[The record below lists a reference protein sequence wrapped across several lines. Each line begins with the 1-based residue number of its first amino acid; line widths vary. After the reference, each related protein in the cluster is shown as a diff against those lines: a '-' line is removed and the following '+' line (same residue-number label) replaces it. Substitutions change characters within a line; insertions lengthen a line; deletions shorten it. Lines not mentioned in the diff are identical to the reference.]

1 MKVLRNALSYLP
13 EPLCIIKKTKMN
25 RLLTFGVIFLTT
37 ILLTFGQT
45 RDWNSLKKDSY
56 SIDYPK
62 DWELSESG
70 QMGTSFII
78 FSPLTSQKD
87 RFRENVNLLIQDLTG
102 YNLDLDGYVEISE
115 AQIETMMT
123 NGKIIESTRVTD
135 NTLDYHKVVYTGK
148 QGNLNLKFEQY
159 YWVVRDKAFVLTL
172 TCEENQFDEYKLK
185 GEEILN
191 SFKLKKN

>member
-1 MKVLRNALSYLP
+1 
-13 EPLCIIKKTKMN
+13 MN